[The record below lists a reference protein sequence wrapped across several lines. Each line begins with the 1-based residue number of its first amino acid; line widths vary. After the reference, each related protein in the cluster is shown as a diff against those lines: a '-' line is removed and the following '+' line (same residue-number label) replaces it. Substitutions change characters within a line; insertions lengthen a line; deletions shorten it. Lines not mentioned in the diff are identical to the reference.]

1 MKKSKI
7 IFIFFLIILISSFF
21 LLKTKNLT
29 RQKIETKITQISDKV
44 EEVKET
50 VAPQPTKILDTGLP
64 DKHLI
69 KTIFVP
75 QSPEKNW
82 DEPWQDACEE
92 ASLLTVDYYY
102 KNITSAD
109 TQTIK
114 NDELKMM
121 NFEDQQNFTHDMN
134 LNQMSFMAQNYLDY
148 STKIVSNP
156 TTDDIKKY
164 IAQNI
169 PVIVP
174 ANGKILYQENKHFND
189 NGPYYHNLVVL
200 GFDDNTQKF
209 TVHDVGTQFGAY
221 FKYSYSLLMN
231 SIHDFPESGKKE
243 DINQGNKKVIILLQS
258 NYEE

>member
-7 IFIFFLIILISSFF
+7 VFVLFLVILISVFSYLF
-21 LLKTKNLT
+21 KKNITK
-29 RQKIETKITQISDKV
+29 QKIETKFTQISDKV
-44 EEVKET
+44 EEVKEII
-50 VAPQPTKILDTGLP
+50 APEPTKILDTGLP

-92 ASLLTVDYYY
+92 ASLLTVDYFY
-102 KNITSAD
+102 KNITTAD

-114 NDELKMM
+114 NDLSKIFD
-121 NFEDQQNFTHDMN
+121 FETQQSFTHDVN
-134 LNQMSFMAQNYLDY
+134 IDQMSLVAQKYLGY
-148 STKIVSNP
+148 STKIITNP
-156 TTDDIKKY
+156 TVDDVKKY
-164 IAQNI
+164 IAKNI
-169 PVIVP
+169 LVIVP
-174 ANGKILYQENKHFND
+174 ANGKTLYQENKHFKEG
-189 NGPYYHNLVVL
+189 GPYYHNLVIL
-200 GFDDNTQKF
+200 GYDDNTQKF

-221 FKYSYSLLMN
+221 FKYSYSLLID

-243 DINQGNKKVIILLQS
+243 DINQGDKKVLILLQS